1 MRKQSDFIIFINGFL
16 NDFVIIQKTF
26 DKNKELPYDKT
37 NLIKE

>member
-1 MRKQSDFIIFINGFL
+1 LLMQSDFLIFIKGYL
-16 NDFVIIQKTF
+16 NDCVIIQKTF